1 VNGTDDFAALQP
13 KLDAFQKD
21 LADKGHESILA
32 ARETMTKARAGT
44 TPKAWGH
51 ELWPVEEVK
60 PLPFK
65 LSEWKP

>member
-1 VNGTDDFAALQP
+1 
-13 KLDAFQKD
+13 
-21 LADKGHESILA
+21 
-32 ARETMTKARAGT
+32 MTKARAGT